1 MNQST
6 PPSAALRKL
15 PIGRITREAWH
26 RVFSSLGLV
35 FKAAAL
41 PFALSMTLLLVSF
54 AVGPASWIAW
64 PLTMLGF
71 LPYTLFG
78 VAWHR
83 YTLLGPARGAFP
95 LVPLWHRRHWRFLGY
110 LIMVTL
116 ILYGAWI
123 AIVFLGAGLLGIGTP
138 GASKATALL
147 AAAVGLLVALPYL
160 MMRLSFVFPAAA
172 VDETYGLGH
181 AWTHTRGQGFRL
193 LAAFVLSALPVLVV
207 LALAGMLL
215 GELFLSDLR
224 PPADSGADPV
234 EITPE
239 DLAAR
244 PREPGLAL
252 VFLFQIAA
260 AVVNYVLMALLVSV
274 TSIAFRVCTGWVPDS
289 SGPPAPV
296 QDRAGGE
303 Q

>member
-15 PIGRITREAWH
+15 PIGRTTREAWH
-26 RVFSSLGLV
+26 RVFGSLGLL

-54 AVGPASWIAW
+54 AVGPSGWIAW
-64 PLTMLGF
+64 PLMMLGF

-95 LVPLWHRRHWRFLGY
+95 LVPVWHRRHWRFLGY
-110 LIMVTL
+110 LITVAL

-123 AIVFLGAGLLGIGTP
+123 AIMFLGAGLLGIGTP
-138 GASKATALL
+138 DAPKATAIL
-147 AAAVGLLVALPYL
+147 AAAIGLLVALPYL
-160 MMRLSFVFPAAA
+160 TMRLSFVFPAAA

-181 AWTHTRGQGFRL
+181 AWAHTRGQGFRL

-207 LALAGMLL
+207 LALTGMLL
-215 GELFLSDLR
+215 GELFLSDSS
-224 PPADSGADPV
+224 PAAGSGADLV

-244 PREPGLAL
+244 LREPGLTL
-252 VFLFQIAA
+252 VILIQITA
-260 AVVNYVLMALLVSV
+260 AVVNYVLMALMVSV
-274 TSIAFRVCTGWVPDS
+274 TSIAFRVCTGWVPDN
-289 SGPPAPV
+289 SGPPAPTK
-296 QDRAGGE
+296 DRAGEE